1 MKRREPSATRDASDR
16 GADSYFTNFYFANSY
31 FEGAAAGAAAAGAAF
46 IGADAAIAGE
56 GIAAIA
62 EACTRDL
69 VEAFAAS
76 FACFLQRYTLDV
88 EMFRSLAM
96 SLACFP
102 LLTSFITASQS
113 TLLVAYAG

>member
-1 MKRREPSATRDASDR
+1 MTRDASDR
-16 GADSYFTNFYFANSY
+16 GADSYFTKFLLRQFYL
-31 FEGAAAGAAAAGAAF
+31 EGAAAGAAAAGAAF
-46 IGADAAIAGE
+46 MGALAAIAGE

-62 EACTRDL
+62 DACTRDL

-76 FACFLQRYTLDV
+76 FACFLQRYTLEV

-113 TLLVAYAG
+113 TLVVA

>member
-1 MKRREPSATRDASDR
+1 MKRREPSTTRDASDR

-31 FEGAAAGAAAAGAAF
+31 FEGAAAGAADAAAAGF
-46 IGADAAIAGE
+46 MGADAAIAGE

-62 EACTRDL
+62 DACTRDL
-69 VEAFAAS
+69 VEAFAS
-76 FACFLQRYTLDV
+76 FFAFFLQRYTLEV
-88 EMFRSLAM
+88 EMLRSLAM

-113 TLLVAYAG
+113 TLVVA

>member
-1 MKRREPSATRDASDR
+1 MKRREPSATRDASYR
-16 GADSYFTNFYFANSY
+16 GADSYFTNFYFANYY
-31 FEGAAAGAAAAGAAF
+31 FEGAAAGAADAAAAGF
-46 IGADAAIAGE
+46 IAAIAGE

-62 EACTRDL
+62 DACTRDL

-76 FACFLQRYTLDV
+76 FACFLQRYTLEV

-113 TLLVAYAG
+113 TLLVA

>member
-1 MKRREPSATRDASDR
+1 MKRREPRRLATPQINAPIPASLI
-16 GADSYFTNFYFANSY
+16 FYF
-31 FEGAAAGAAAAGAAF
+31 EAAAAGAADAAAAGF
-46 IGADAAIAGE
+46 MGADAAIAGE

-62 EACTRDL
+62 DACTCDFI
-69 VEAFAAS
+69 EAFDAS

-96 SLACFP
+96 SFACFP

-113 TLLVAYAG
+113 TLLVA